1 MAKQLLKERFQE
13 LAGIKGLDIPQQ
25 RLEEGVFK
33 GVLDGLKAIAN
44 SMNFTGNA
52 KQTIDSLEDMSEE
65 EAIKYLETLL
75 TAQASGMRIPSS
87 FPKEKDLA
95 IAENPVRSI

>member
-1 MAKQLLKERFQE
+1 MAKQLLKERFQQ
-13 LAGIKGLDIPQQ
+13 LAGIQGLDIPQQ
-25 RLEEGVFK
+25 RLGEGVVK

-52 KQTIDSLEDMSEE
+52 KQTIDSLENMSEE
-65 EAIKYLETLL
+65 QAIKYLETLF
-75 TAQASGMRIPSS
+75 TAQASGRGGQIPSS

-95 IAENPVRSI
+95 VAEYSTK

>member
-1 MAKQLLKERFQE
+1 MAKQLLKERFQQ
-13 LAGIKGLDIPQQ
+13 LAGIQGLDIPQQ
-25 RLEEGVFK
+25 RLEEGVVK

-44 SMNFTGNA
+44 TMNFTGNA

-65 EAIKYLETLL
+65 QAIKYLETLF
-75 TAQASGMRIPSS
+75 TAQASGMGDKIPSS

-95 IAENPVRSI
+95 IAEDSTK